1 MKNKNIL
8 LTFLLLLIYQLV
20 FSQAITTL
28 DKADVEYGGKNFFKA
43 SDLYKKA
50 LKNSSK
56 EEIKRIYFQLGECYR
71 QVNNYGQARQWYAK
85 AVDEGY
91 NNPVIFFHIGNLLL
105 IGGDYHSAKNYFE
118 KYLQSDPENGL
129 AKNKLASCN
138 FGISLE
144 KDKPFYEIKD
154 AKELNTEFSDYSVT
168 YIKDNKIVISTMRME
183 GGGGRIDPR
192 TMQGFSDFYESDY
205 DAGKGTWSKPTPL
218 KGDINTSYNEGTMA
232 YNAQSKT
239 AYYMLCNSPTGK
251 LDNCNIYTSQ
261 LDEASG
267 KWTKGHIFDFSRD
280 NVNLGHPSLSADGKT
295 MYFVADM
302 PGGFGGTD
310 IWMLKYDGFGWGNP
324 INLGPNVN
332 TNGNEMFP
340 FIMENTL
347 YFSSDGLIGIGGMD
361 IFSSEN
367 KNGQF
372 QKAQNLKPPFNS
384 SADDFGIVFKDKK
397 KKEGFFCSNRPGGV
411 GDDDIYAFNLIS
423 VVITLSDKVVD
434 SETQKPL
441 KDVMVYLQ
449 GDDGSLDSTLTD
461 KNGVYKF
468 IKLNPNTVYKLY
480 AQKSGY
486 LGDSKFKAVGDEKFS
501 IDLTLGENF
510 SLLKITKKEI
520 EIKNIY
526 YDYAKW
532 DLRDESKEELKKLL
546 KILNENPVIKIM
558 INSHTDVRGAAT
570 YNQEL
575 SEKRAKSVVDF
586 LVANG
591 ISVAR
596 LSFKG
601 WGAEHLL
608 VQNAVTEEE
617 HQANRRT
624 TFNILNVDEIS
635 SKYVVKTLEASDFS
649 KEMKNLKIETPKDKE
664 TGKTFDLSDNIILI
678 RNIVSDADKLES
690 LGKICIKRMIQY
702 GIHHKIY
709 SIEDHFNHIK
719 YHSIN
724 KLYKLLDD
732 KYIIT
737 NIGRKLAEPRMIE
750 MKNII
755 DNDKLLKAF
764 ILENYI
770 LENYIV

>member
-1 MKNKNIL
+1 MKYITHL
-8 LTFLLLLIYQLV
+8 IFTICFLITSQLV

-28 DKADVEYGGKNFFKA
+28 DKADVEFGGKNFYKA

-56 EEIKRIYFQLGECYR
+56 DEIKRIYFQLGECYR
-71 QVNNYGQARQWYAK
+71 QVNNYGQARQWYSK

-91 NNPVIFFHIGNLLL
+91 NNPVIYFHIGNLLL

-118 KYLQSDPENGL
+118 KYLQSDPENVL
-129 AKNKLASCN
+129 AKSKLESCN

-154 AKELNTEFSDYSVT
+154 CKELNSENSDYSVT
-168 YIKDNKIVISTMRME
+168 YINDNKIVISSMRME
-183 GGGGRIDPR
+183 SGGGRIDPR
-192 TMQGFSDFYESDY
+192 TMQGFSDFYESTN
-205 DAGKGTWSKPTPL
+205 DAGKGWGKPTPL
-218 KGDINTSYNEGTMA
+218 KGEINTSFNEGTMA
-232 YNAQSKT
+232 YNAQTKT
-239 AYYMLCNSPTGK
+239 AYFMLCSSPSGK

-261 LDEASG
+261 LDEASN
-267 KWTKGHIFDFSRD
+267 KWSKSHIFDFSKD
-280 NVNLGHPSLSADGKT
+280 NVNLGHPALSADGKT

-302 PGGFGGTD
+302 PGGLGGTD

-340 FIMENTL
+340 FILDNTL
-347 YFSSDGLIGIGGMD
+347 YFSSDGLVGLGGLD
-361 IFSSEN
+361 IFSSEY

-372 QKAQNLKPPFNS
+372 QKAHNLKPPFNS
-384 SADDFGIVFKDKK
+384 SADDFGLVYKNKQ

-411 GDDDIYAFNLIS
+411 GDDDIYSFSLIP
-423 VVITLSDKVVD
+423 VIITLSDKVVD

-468 IKLNPNTVYKLY
+468 TKLSANTVYKLY
-480 AQKSGY
+480 AQKNGY

-501 IDLTLGENF
+501 IDLALGENF
-510 SLLKITKKEI
+510 SLIKITKKEI

-532 DLRDESKEELKKLL
+532 DLREESKGELQKLL

-591 ISVAR
+591 ISISR

-624 TFNILNVDEIS
+624 TFNIVNVDEIS
-635 SKYVVKTLEASDFS
+635 SKYVVKTLEPADFKNIKKETTS
-649 KEMKNLKIETPKDKE
+649 KETTSKE
-664 TGKTFDLSDNIILI
+664 TTNKETTNKETKTNKENITPEVINTTINAFFEGETTKTTEDIL
-678 RNIVSDADKLES
+678 E
-690 LGKICIKRMIQY
+690 M
-702 GIHHKIY
+702 
-709 SIEDHFNHIK
+709 
-719 YHSIN
+719 IN
-724 KLYKLLDD
+724 KLF
-732 KYIIT
+732 
-737 NIGRKLAEPRMIE
+737 E
-750 MKNII
+750 
-755 DNDKLLKAF
+755 
-764 ILENYI
+764 
-770 LENYIV
+770 